1 MLYCTYVFVL
11 ITLFVLILCMFIFV
25 IFVVCPASKPLGITY
40 NITSNSSTTFSANIS
55 WIAPNNTYQ
64 HDITKY
70 IVIVGHV
77 GDELDGTEAISD
89 ISKYTK
95 REVCTY
101 L

>member
-1 MLYCTYVFVL
+1 
-11 ITLFVLILCMFIFV
+11 MFIFV

-89 ISKYTK
+89 ININKYTK